1 MSYINSA
8 IDYMSTDMRGK
19 LIGYQMS
26 LQPMSEQIMQRE
38 QEVVTEAEVIYSHAK
53 TVESELS
60 TAYVKSQEE
69 HVKSHAARM
78 ARSVQDKPLRSLEAV
93 QPRRKPQPPER

>member
-8 IDYMSTDMRGK
+8 VDYMSTDMRGK
-19 LIGYQMS
+19 LLGYQMS
-26 LQPMSEQIMQRE
+26 LQPRSEQIMQRE
-38 QEVVTEAEVIYSHAK
+38 QEAVTEAEMIYSHAK

-60 TAYVKSQEE
+60 TAYAKSQEE

-78 ARSVQDKPLRSLEAV
+78 ARSVQDKPLRYLEAV
-93 QPRRKPQPPER
+93 RRKPQPPGR